1 MDGWIRI
8 GDHSS
13 KSSSALFSVFFAQGG
28 KQKTLG
34 SPRQVAVWVKLVLSL
49 LAFQGSHANWGCL
62 LNNVYV
68 YIYIYIMSVLS
79 TDIKLYQIL
88 SYLDLHIFICMYN
101 YFKSI
106 QMINVVPSPHSD
118 FGLRK
123 TKAREG
129 GGGDHHRWL
138 GPKKPMGGCW
148 RLRGWD

>member
-1 MDGWIRI
+1 MTDRSYLDSDRSESSDGWMDGWIRI

-88 SYLDLHIFICMYN
+88 SYLDLHIYLYN

-129 GGGDHHRWL
+129 GGGDHHR
-138 GPKKPMGGCW
+138 
-148 RLRGWD
+148 